1 MAASP
6 IYFDPRPLRVHA
18 ITIIVKYSAVVR
30 SYPGGIAQFLA
41 RYRTPYRSGEL
52 IALSCMSLGSA
63 GQVLAG
69 LESVGIIPGQDV
81 ALCDIHR
88 GPVVPCDG
96 IRLEEA
102 NPGEVPALWFAYFDA
117 SYTAPGAPAEPT
129 GPSELPAISDRAD
142 AQEPTG
148 AEKPPQDTSGRPLT
162 FVAFRTGPIHW
173 VYDDDEED

>member
-1 MAASP
+1 MASP
-6 IYFDPRPLRVHA
+6 IYFDPLPLRVRA
-18 ITIIVKYSAVVR
+18 TTVIVKRSAVVR
-30 SYPGGIAQFLA
+30 SYPGGAERFLA
-41 RYRTPYRSGEL
+41 KYRTPYRSEEL
-52 IALSCMSLGSA
+52 IALSCTSLGSA
-63 GQVLAG
+63 GQVMAG

-102 NPGEVPALWFAYFDA
+102 EPGEAPASWFAFFDPA
-117 SYTAPGAPAEPT
+117 YTAPAAPAEPA
-129 GPSELPAISDRAD
+129 GPSEPPATPDRAD

-148 AEKPPQDTSGRPLT
+148 AEKAPKDTSGRPLT

-173 VYDDDEED
+173 VYDDDEEE